1 MAVEKV
7 KAFFEDTGLK
17 VIELPESS
25 ATVQLA
31 AEALG
36 TEPDEIAKTLSF
48 LIDDQPILIVIAGL
62 GRVDNHKYKETFH
75 KKAAMIPPD
84 KVEEYIGHAP
94 GGVCP
99 FAVNPGVRVY
109 LDESLKR
116 HEVVYP
122 AAGSSNSAVKMTIAE
137 LEKYSGFEDWVDVT
151 KALE

>member
-48 LIDDQPILIVIAGL
+48 LIDDQPILIVMAGL

-99 FAVNPGVRVY
+99 
-109 LDESLKR
+109 
-116 HEVVYP
+116 
-122 AAGSSNSAVKMTIAE
+122 VKMTIAE

>member
-48 LIDDQPILIVIAGL
+48 LIDDQPILIVMAGL

-84 KVEEYIGHAP
+84 
-94 GGVCP
+94 
-99 FAVNPGVRVY
+99 
-109 LDESLKR
+109 
-116 HEVVYP
+116 
-122 AAGSSNSAVKMTIAE
+122 NSAVKMTIAE